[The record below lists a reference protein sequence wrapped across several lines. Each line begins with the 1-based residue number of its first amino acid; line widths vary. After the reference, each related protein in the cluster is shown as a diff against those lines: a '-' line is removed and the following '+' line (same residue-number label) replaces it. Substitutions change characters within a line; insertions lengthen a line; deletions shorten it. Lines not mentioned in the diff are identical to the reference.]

1 MNFLG
6 FSIGSTLIIV
16 FGIAV
21 GVGIG
26 EEVEVGVEI
35 FSEILGVLF
44 FGSDDLQDA
53 IKINIEIISILI

>member
-1 MNFLG
+1 MV
-6 FSIGSTLIIV
+6 IIIV

>member
-1 MNFLG
+1 MNCLG

-26 EEVEVGVEI
+26 EEVEVGVDI

-53 IKINIEIISILI
+53 I